1 MAVNKN
7 GYCHT
12 NGRKEMRLVA
22 SLPLM
27 VLWSGAAAYDAHL
40 GSGML
45 YREAHEALL
54 FPQLHL
60 SHRVRKRQTVWKNDD
75 RFDVS
80 AGAVFWIQIRISDSD
95 PDSGGLLD
103 PDWNPD
109 PDPEA

>member
-1 MAVNKN
+1 MLFSSAAASRTGSNLLGEANIATKIATNLKPVKLNTRQAKWPSSKSDIVKK
-7 GYCHT
+7 

-60 SHRVRKRQTVWKNDD
+60 SHRVPKRQTV
-75 RFDVS
+75 
-80 AGAVFWIQIRISDSD
+80 
-95 PDSGGLLD
+95 
-103 PDWNPD
+103 
-109 PDPEA
+109 